1 MLRRVDDIVEQMF
14 SESVGA
20 SQWSPE
26 GTITNLIVLGSSSE
40 PIAAEALPLIALI
53 AVTIA
58 VEFLDLLQLLLGHTL
73 FKPEMAGLGIDV
85 FLHQLVS
92 HLVRRPPAS
101 TPEGTPYKTT

>member
-40 PIAAEALPLIALI
+40 PRRY
-53 AVTIA
+53 
-58 VEFLDLLQLLLGHTL
+58 LLS
-73 FKPEMAGLGIDV
+73 P
-85 FLHQLVS
+85 
-92 HLVRRPPAS
+92 
-101 TPEGTPYKTT
+101 

>member
-40 PIAAEALPLIALI
+40 PICSSRRY
-53 AVTIA
+53 
-58 VEFLDLLQLLLGHTL
+58 LLS
-73 FKPEMAGLGIDV
+73 P
-85 FLHQLVS
+85 
-92 HLVRRPPAS
+92 
-101 TPEGTPYKTT
+101 